1 MDTLWQDIKFGARM
15 LARNPGFTLIA
26 VLTLAL
32 GIGVNTAVFSM
43 VNYLVLRPMPVRN
56 PSQITVLTLRQKN
69 GPILSQFSVPEFRD
83 VRDQT
88 AGAFSGVTG
97 YMFGGDGLSVNGKSE
112 QIATFYVT
120 GNFFSVMGL
129 QPALGRFFKP
139 SEGEVAGAD
148 PVVVL
153 TYSYW
158 QTRFGGDPN
167 IIGRPASLD
176 GHPVT
181 IIGVGPKGFNGIFP
195 VIATQGYLPLGF
207 APAGNYPSDMM
218 TNRGNRMIGVLGRLQ
233 DGASL
238 NQAQAQLAVVA
249 ERLRTQYPDVEK
261 DLSLRAYPELESRA
275 PSDSPNE
282 LKIISSL
289 FLGLTAIVLLL
300 ACVNVANLLLVR
312 ATSRAR
318 EMAIRAALGARR
330 ARMILQLLTESL
342 LLALAGGAVGV
353 LLGNWGSSALSS
365 LDLQLDQVTAVN
377 FPFDWRVFAYS
388 MGAAI
393 LTGVIVGIVPAIRA
407 SRGNLNAVLHEG
419 GRGVVGSKSRLRSAL
434 VVVQVA
440 GSLMLLIVAALFT
453 RSLIRVQ
460 HQNFGFEPRQ
470 LLDFSM
476 NPAEIGD
483 DDAQGI
489 QFYKTL
495 LDRVRALPGVES
507 ASIANSAP
515 MGYISNADSLA
526 IDGYQ
531 SPEGQPTPFVQ
542 YNVVSPDY
550 FKTLRIALRSG
561 REFTDADNATA
572 AYVAVVSEGMAR
584 KFWPNQDPI
593 GREFRIAS
601 DMKHDVRIVGVAQD
615 VRNHGFPH
623 GLTGV
628 IDPYFYMPFLQH
640 YEFNSL
646 EVLQIRTAAPPQAMM
661 PEIQRQI
668 ESLAPEMP
676 IFGVKPM
683 TQAIYTL
690 DGLLI
695 YELGAGLAAIL
706 GALGLILAV
715 VGVYGVVSYSA
726 QQQTHEIGVR
736 MALGAQPVEILRMV
750 LHHGLGIV
758 VAGVVFG
765 LAGAFAAARIVGS
778 FLAVSSTDP
787 ATYVAVSL
795 ALAIAALAACYVPA
809 RRATR
814 VDPMVALRYE

>member
-1 MDTLWQDIKFGARM
+1 MGGLWQNIRFGARM
-15 LARNPGFTLIA
+15 LLRSPGFTLIA

-32 GIGVNTAVFSM
+32 GIGVNTAIFSM
-43 VNYLVLRPMPVRN
+43 VNYIVLRPMPVRN
-56 PSQITVLTLRQKN
+56 PSQVVVLTLRQKN
-69 GPILSQFSVPEFRD
+69 GPILDSFSVPEYRD
-83 VRDQT
+83 IRDQVGGVFSGT
-88 AGAFSGVTG
+88 AGYLFGV
-97 YMFGGDGLSVNGKSE
+97 DGLSVNGKSAE
-112 QIATFYVT
+112 ISTFYVT

-153 TYSYW
+153 SYSYW

-167 IIGRPASLD
+167 IIGRPASFD
-176 GHPVT
+176 GRPVT
-181 IIGVGPKGFNGIFP
+181 IIGVGPKGFDGIFP
-195 VIATQGYLPLGF
+195 VFAIQGFLPLGF
-207 APAGNYPSDMM
+207 APAGNYPSDLM

-233 DGASL
+233 EGGSL
-238 NQAQAQLAVVA
+238 NQVQAQLAVVA
-249 ERLRTQYPDVEK
+249 ERLRTQHPDVDK

-275 PSDSPNE
+275 PPDSPNA

-330 ARMILQLLTESL
+330 ARMMMQLLTESL

-353 LLGNWGSSALSS
+353 VLGNWGSAALSS
-365 LDLQLDQVTAVN
+365 LDLQISRVTPIN
-377 FPFDWRVFAYS
+377 FPFDWRVFGYS
-388 MGAAI
+388 LGAAI
-393 LTGVIVGIVPAIRA
+393 LTGIIVGIVPAIRA
-407 SRGNLNAVLHEG
+407 TRGDLNSVLHEG
-419 GRGVVGSKSRLRSAL
+419 GRGVVGGRSRLRSAL

-453 RSLIRVQ
+453 RSLFQVQ

-470 LLDFSM
+470 VLDFGL

-495 LDRVRALPGVES
+495 LSRVRALPGVES
-507 ASIANSAP
+507 ASLANSAP
-515 MGYISNADSLA
+515 MGYISNVDSLT

-531 SPEGQPTPFVQ
+531 SPDGQPAPVVQ

-550 FKTLRIALRSG
+550 FKTMRIALHSG
-561 REFTDADNATA
+561 REFTDADNQTA

-593 GREFRIAS
+593 GHVFRIAS

-623 GLTGV
+623 GLAGV
-628 IDPYFYMPFLQH
+628 IDPFFYMPLLQH
-640 YEFNSL
+640 YEYNSL
-646 EVLQIRTAAPPQAMM
+646 EVLQVRTAAPPQVML

-668 ESLAPEMP
+668 QTLAPELP
-676 IFGVKPM
+676 IQNVKPL
-683 TQAIYTL
+683 TQALYTL

-695 YELGAGLAAIL
+695 YELGAWLAAIL

-715 VGVYGVVSYSA
+715 VGVYGVVSYST

-736 MALGAQPVEILRMV
+736 MALGAQPREILRMV
-750 LHHGLGIV
+750 LHHGMGIV
-758 VAGVVFG
+758 VGGVAFG
-765 LAGAFAAARIVGS
+765 LAGAFAAAHVVGS
-778 FLAVSSTDP
+778 FLAVSAIDP
-787 ATYVAVSL
+787 VTYASVSFAL
-795 ALAIAALAACYVPA
+795 ALATLVACYVPA